1 MFDHPVKI
9 DVIILRLRRLP
20 FVFVTI
26 HHTIHHLIAHVFNV
40 DQRLDVVEI
49 LLFNRITSNRLFE
62 LSKYNLNTLKPTIN
76 RTEPF

>member
-9 DVIILRLRRLP
+9 DVIILRLRWLP

-26 HHTIHHLIAHVFNV
+26 HHTIHHLIAHVFNI
-40 DQRLDVVEI
+40 DQRLNVVQI

-62 LSKYNLNTLKPTIN
+62 LSKYNMNMLKPTIN
-76 RTEPF
+76 RKRL